1 MVKKESELSFL
12 CKTVTGRDWHA
23 FFSISS
29 EVVFSFF
36 FFPI

>member
-12 CKTVTGRDWHA
+12 RKTVTGRDWHA

-29 EVVFSFF
+29 EGFF
-36 FFPI
+36 LFFPI